1 MAVTPS
7 KMIPLGT
14 PCPDFS
20 LPDTVNGG
28 DVSRADANGKPIL
41 VMFICNHCPFVIHVK
56 DEIGSIAN
64 EYANRVFI
72 VAICSNDPIAYPEDG
87 PIMMT
92 RQAELNGWRFPY
104 LHDAT
109 QSVAR
114 AFGATCTPDFFLYDS
129 KHHLVY
135 RGQLDS
141 SRPRSGDAV
150 TGSDLRSALEAMLNG
165 DPPIATQL
173 PSMGC
178 NIKWLPTGMPKEKP
192 PISQG

>member
-1 MAVTPS
+1 
-7 KMIPLGT
+7 MIPLGT

-28 DVSRADANGKPIL
+28 NVSRADASGKPIL
-41 VMFICNHCPFVIHVK
+41 VAFICNHCPFVIHVK
-56 DEIGSIAN
+56 DEIGAIAN
-64 EYANRVFI
+64 EYANQVFI

-87 PIMMT
+87 PLMMT
-92 RQAELNGWRFPY
+92 QQAELNGWRFPY

-129 KHHLVY
+129 KHQLVY

-150 TGSDLRSALEAMLNG
+150 TGADLRSALDAMLDG
-165 DPPIATQL
+165 GAPIATQL

-178 NIKWLPTGMPKEKP
+178 NIKWIPTGMTKEKP